1 MSLAAER
8 MRAALGLIWSY
19 STSSRGMI
27 KGERGSGQQHGC
39 IAGCLEFSGLSLGQ
53 VDRKILEF

>member
-1 MSLAAER
+1 MSLAAEQ

-19 STSSRGMI
+19 STSSYGMI

-39 IAGCLEFSGLSLGQ
+39 VAECLEFSGLSLG
-53 VDRKILEF
+53 